1 MGRLRQLRGELEGP
15 VWRASLWRTVWFSVT
30 VVAIE
35 LVLGMLLALAML
47 RPFRGRR
54 VLMTMFVI
62 PLFISPVVVGGFFDL
77 FVRRP
82 YGVANQLT
90 SWVWPGDVTID
101 FTTDTPWL
109 YIVLFMADV
118 WQWTPFMFVI
128 LLAGL
133 AAIPDSLY
141 EAADLDGAKPFAAFR
156 FVTLPLLLPI
166 ILIAVTFRLI
176 DAAKLFDIIFSLT
189 RGGPGHRHVHDEL
202 LPLPAG
208 VRALPPRPGHRRGVD
223 VHDHALVRL
232 VLARPAAAH
241 VRRGGCAVSSVADRV
256 QAGRAS
262 TGVVRGQPLPGRQ
275 LRALR
280 LHRPVRRVPAP
291 AALLDGRH
299 VVQVAGRPAL
309 GAAGLVP
316 LRPDEHQLRGRAQP
330 LQRLEGPRELAGRR
344 VRDDVPRR
352 ALRHC
357 GGVLDGPLPHR
368 RQAPRLLVPRRSG

>member
-1 MGRLRQLRGELEGP
+1 MAFVQYDFSIGPEHPWVGFDNFVENWKDP

-109 YIVLFMADV
+109 YIVLF
-118 WQWTPFMFVI
+118 TRRR
-128 LLAGL
+128 LAVDAVHVRDPARRARRRSRTRSTRRPTSTGR
-133 AAIPDSLY
+133 SRSQ
-141 EAADLDGAKPFAAFR
+141 AFR

-189 RGGPGHRHVHDEL
+189 RGGPGTDTYTTSYYLYQQGFEFFHL
-202 LPLPAG
+202 GQGTAG
-208 VRALPPRPGHRRGVD
+208 AWMFLIMLSFVSFW
-223 VHDHALVRL
+223 LVR
-232 VLARPAAAH
+232 
-241 VRRGGCAVSSVADRV
+241 
-256 QAGRAS
+256 
-262 TGVVRGQPLPGRQ
+262 
-275 LRALR
+275 
-280 LHRPVRRVPAP
+280 
-291 AALLDGRH
+291 
-299 VVQVAGRPAL
+299 
-309 GAAGLVP
+309 
-316 LRPDEHQLRGRAQP
+316 
-330 LQRLEGPRELAGRR
+330 
-344 VRDDVPRR
+344 
-352 ALRHC
+352 
-357 GGVLDGPLPHR
+357 
-368 RQAPRLLVPRRSG
+368 RLLMSAEEDAR